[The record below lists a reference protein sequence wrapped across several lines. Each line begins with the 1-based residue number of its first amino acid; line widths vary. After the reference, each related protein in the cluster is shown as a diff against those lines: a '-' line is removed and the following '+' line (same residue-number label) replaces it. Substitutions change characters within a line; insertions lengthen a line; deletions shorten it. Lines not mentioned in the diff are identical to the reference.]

1 MPHTTRQR
9 QEIVDAFFKP
19 VDHDHAITAARP
31 PRDPPGRGELGSESM
46 RPRASPG
53 PDFFKGLCSMAKLFA
68 ALEGIGDGLEKV
80 ASGLGDG
87 IQKVWHVPRTL
98 ILLKEV

>member
-1 MPHTTRQR
+1 
-9 QEIVDAFFKP
+9 
-19 VDHDHAITAARP
+19 
-31 PRDPPGRGELGSESM
+31 
-46 RPRASPG
+46 
-53 PDFFKGLCSMAKLFA
+53 MAKLFA

-87 IQKVWHVPRTL
+87 IQKVRHVPRTL